1 VLGAE
6 NEPMEFGR
14 WELTNKINEIVFRV
28 PFVQWSVWDYISG
41 GAATEQFGKST
52 AKERR
57 GATAMILLNFELVA
71 NRDTIKSCIM

>member
-1 VLGAE
+1 
-6 NEPMEFGR
+6 MEFGR

-28 PFVQWSVWDYISG
+28 PFVHWSVWDYISG

-52 AKERR
+52 
-57 GATAMILLNFELVA
+57 ELVA